1 MPRDFESSG
10 ELPPSAPAAPSIQ
23 AGGDPQRLISFEFMA
38 ICAISIL
45 AFCNIA
51 IFYGFYSYLT
61 ELGVAPHWR
70 GPLLSLEPL
79 TALVARP
86 FLGRYL
92 TLKNGVRFMR
102 VGMGLATCALVS
114 YPFAHHIALLAAVR
128 VLHGLGFVMVVT
140 GLMGTLMAFLPKDKM
155 AQGFGLFSVTILVP
169 YAIMPPFVELLLPH
183 LSSHGWAYAL
193 AAPLM
198 LPAFLLLAPLGRRT
212 RALAAT
218 LPAAHLTRPGW
229 DEVRQALRS
238 AGVVLLVAANFFLV
252 AAHAIVFFFMRDF
265 AVGIGAANPGE
276 FFTFA
281 NAANILLRVGGGRV
295 LDKLNMGRALQLT
308 FLGMGLLIPLFAYV
322 NLPWLLL
329 VAAVLYGTGMALTMP
344 LVNTC
349 MIAVSP
355 PRMRMYNANLLMLAV
370 DAGFFAGPFLGGA
383 IMAQNAGYGVL
394 FGVSGGI
401 MLLAA
406 VCVRP
411 VARILR
417 ERQPG

>member
-1 MPRDFESSG
+1 MMTRSTLEWEMSRSCQRGMFSMLAMALVRNRRES
-10 ELPPSAPAAPSIQ
+10 PHRFSALM
-23 AGGDPQRLISFEFMA
+23 GFFLCGMA

-295 LDKLNMGRALQLT
+295 LDKLNMAARASS
-308 FLGMGLLIPLFAYV
+308 
-322 NLPWLLL
+322 
-329 VAAVLYGTGMALTMP
+329 TMP
-344 LVNTC
+344 TPEST
-349 MIAVSP
+349 MMGISGASATAW
-355 PRMRMYNANLLMLAV
+355 RMKV
-370 DAGFFAGPFLGGA
+370 
-383 IMAQNAGYGVL
+383 
-394 FGVSGGI
+394 
-401 MLLAA
+401 
-406 VCVRP
+406 
-411 VARILR
+411 
-417 ERQPG
+417 

>member
-1 MPRDFESSG
+1 MASG
-10 ELPPSAPAAPSIQ
+10 ALQPLPSGAIPPVQ
-23 AGGDPQRLISFEFMA
+23 ADPGPQRLVSFEFVA
-38 ICAISIL
+38 VCAISIL

-61 ELGVAPHWR
+61 EMGIPAGWR

-92 TLKNGVRFMR
+92 TLGNGVRFMR
-102 VGMGLATCALVS
+102 VGMALATCALLS
-114 YPFAHHIALLAAVR
+114 YPFTHNIALLAAVR

-169 YAIMPPFVELLLPH
+169 YAIMPPFVEALLPH
-183 LSSHGWAYAL
+183 LANHGWAYAL

-212 RALAAT
+212 RAFAAT
-218 LPAAHLTRPGW
+218 QPAANLARPGW

-265 AVGIGAANPGE
+265 AVSIGAANPGE

-281 NAANILLRVGGGRV
+281 NSANIILRVGGGRL

-322 NLPWLLL
+322 SLPWMLL
-329 VAAVLYGTGMALTMP
+329 VAAVFYGTGMALTMP

-383 IMAQNAGYGVL
+383 IMAADGSHAVL
-394 FGVSGGI
+394 FSVSGGI

-406 VCVRP
+406 LCVRP

-417 ERQPG
+417 QGAK

>member
-1 MPRDFESSG
+1 MPQS
-10 ELPPSAPAAPSIQ
+10 PAAASPHSQ
-23 AGGDPQRLISFEFMA
+23 LQEPKAPGKLMTFEFVA

-61 ELGVAPHWR
+61 EIGIPAGWR

-92 TLKNGVRFMR
+92 TLNNGVRFMR
-102 VGMGLATCALVS
+102 VGMALATCALLS
-114 YPFAHHIALLAAVR
+114 YPFAHSMSLLALVR
-128 VLHGLGFVMVVT
+128 VVHGLGFVMVVT
-140 GLMGTLMAFLPKDKM
+140 GLMGTLMAFLPKDRM
-155 AQGFGLFSVTILVP
+155 AQGFGLFSVTILLP
-169 YAIMPPFVELLLPH
+169 YAFMPPFVELLLPH

-218 LPAAHLTRPGW
+218 MPAASLARPGW

-265 AVGIGAANPGE
+265 AVGLGAANPGA
-276 FFTFA
+276 FFTCA
-281 NAANILLRVGGGRV
+281 NAANIAVRVGGGRV
-295 LDKLNMGRALQLT
+295 LDKLDMGRALSLT

-322 NLPWLLL
+322 GAPWLLL

-349 MIAVSP
+349 MIAISP
-355 PRMRMYNANLLMLAV
+355 PRMRMYNANLLMFAV

-383 IMAQNAGYGVL
+383 IMAQNAGYDVL
-394 FGVSGGI
+394 FAVSGGI

-406 VCVRP
+406 VSVRP

-417 ERQPG
+417 RMGGRPAE